1 MIEQQPLSPFWEQ
14 QATIMS
20 RRPRG
25 RPAGIRETGPGVQAR
40 LMLPNSPQPAAP
52 AGEGEALSLEQKR
65 EKIDKV
71 GAWLLATDL
80 AHPRWGEG
88 LRTYCRLSQEL
99 QQELDGVWHYLR
111 QPGDKYRGAA
121 TFPADTSLPFI
132 AGTWQR
138 LPDGRIEAHV
148 SLFELRV
155 MREVRDILAEE

>member
-1 MIEQQPLSPFWEQ
+1 MIEQQPLSGFWEQ

-25 RPAGIRETGPGVQAR
+25 GPAGIRETEPGVQAR
-40 LMLPNSPQPAAP
+40 LMLPNSSQPATP

-71 GAWLLATDL
+71 GVWLLDADL
-80 AHPRWGEG
+80 AHPRWEEG
-88 LRTYCRLSQEL
+88 LRTYCQLSQEL

-111 QPGDKYRGAA
+111 QTGDEERG
-121 TFPADTSLPFI
+121 TIIFPAEATLPLI

-155 MREVRDILAEE
+155 MREMRDILAEE